1 MDKYQKIE
9 KLGEGTYGIVY
20 KAQNRETNEVVAL
33 KRIRLDNEEEGVPC
47 TAIREISLL
56 KELKHPNI
64 VRLYDVLHT
73 EKKLTLVFEYLDSD
87 LKKFLDTYGGDLDV
101 PTIKRGELKLADFGL
116 ARAFGI
122 PVRSYSHEVVT
133 LWYRAPDV
141 LMGSRQYSTSIDVWS
156 AGCIFAEMASGT
168 PTEETWPRVSQL
180 PEYKP
185 DFAIYQRIPLES
197 LLPKL
202 DPQGINLLSQLIEYQ
217 PDKRISAEVALQH
230 PYFEEIRRKE
240 QSQQSTSSLFSK
252 YCLSRPTVMQ
262 STQNFAWPP
271 ENKTSTVAWQPEAP
285 EYAQG
290 VTPAFPGQEKRK
302 FNKSLNSNKNQGDRH
317 VGLQST
323 IPQHFR
329 NQKPRRDNNFQKIN
343 NGQASKKYNSSNAQN
358 VNNNI
363 FGMAGAPSVNFY
375 PTPIQMNS
383 YSDPNYH
390 TSIAWHNSQHPQN
403 FPPWHAQNY
412 NSHNPSL
419 WSESSAQIQESMDYQ
434 LPPGY
439 APPFIAYQYP
449 RTPLINSTYGIPPPP
464 QPTSSPYIEASP
476 VLYSN
481 VKKTVS
487 TSQNPTIATNGKS
500 FTSTPSTVASQK
512 SNKQDLKSN
521 AINHDVKKQ
530 QDNSKLFSN
539 RETKKR
545 LLVKPIT
552 TPLSNEIKSP
562 TRPFFNDGQ
571 KLFSQKKIG
580 AAIEIKLGTRLN
592 RLRPGLTAVTTSSNK
607 AITKPEKNN
616 QQEIPE
622 PKKDKESTTEQIT
635 DFQTNVNISNS
646 PPSIEEKNSEIIE
659 KQSLDFITSIPSEEK
674 RSSEETSLP
683 DTRRDSGFCELE
695 MHNEAT
701 KSIDMTIPIDIKIND
716 LDKSSL
722 IEPENGFEHPNSSSL
737 QNLICDTTNE
747 ESITNCEN
755 IDSSI
760 NAPNNELDSSNN
772 FFCAKSEIDNSTDS
786 HIFNG
791 IASSDFGEYI
801 NNEMHLENKK
811 AINFYDSENSNS
823 EQTKNN
829 NEKNNKIFSNNK
841 HLSENMYNDID
852 MKDATR
858 LSSSTDE
865 KLLVPTVF
873 IEQMPEDINIQAPDP
888 SLISNEVMA
897 RESEQFKSD
906 LSSAL
911 ASSNVLTRRKIKEL
925 SVLAYQ
931 CYSINQRVMVLNV
944 DGVWYSGKVIASNK
958 TGVKIRYD
966 GWDANYDEWVLT
978 DSPRMRVMSDEEIR
992 QIDERNNQVS
1002 IDFSSNS
1009 IDKNLNNNKNNS
1021 KNIKDSK
1028 NYIKSNSSE
1037 VASTDF
1043 SGKITK
1049 NKFIPKSQVNE
1060 QHKSENIS
1068 NMNIEVIEKSET
1080 SNSKASPSSIEQIF
1094 SEDSELTDL
1103 SDSSSSS
1110 SDSDYSD
1117 PRSDLSLARTAK
1129 RAASSYARKK
1139 KSVESKNKSVKKSL
1153 NHLNNFSTRQKPRKI
1168 KNCESCNTP
1177 YDNLATVG
1185 TVELCQKCIPL
1196 FAPELARVKSVT
1208 HDYELHNRVEVL
1220 NFDKIWYPGKVVKVE
1235 KTKVKVHYDGW
1246 SQEYDEWLWV
1256 DSQRLRKFV
1265 EVIESEENNKVQEK
1279 PQENQI
1285 KQNANV
1291 ATQNISK
1298 HPAKA
1303 KARQKE
1309 TKTDDDTSTT
1319 QIETESIPYVNIEHI
1334 QFDNL
1339 SINKSIV
1346 DSISEPKN
1354 RRKTRKAKAPS
1365 KSLGDNSESGSSSK
1379 KLPPPNPKK
1388 CESCNIMH
1396 LNVQRVGSLELCS
1409 YCRSLFGEDT
1419 SGRSRRGGQYGFE
1432 IYKRVKVMSHDGEWY
1447 PGMMMDFQNGKIRV
1461 NFDGWSSNFDE
1472 WVPAESSRLQEM
1484 TLEEILEAQKNIQ
1497 VDLEYQLRF
1506 ADTEASKDQQ
1516 QEDLD
1521 ITWAPKK
1528 RIRSSRVKSKQS
1540 NLRNKRIR
1548 TRSQPKIFAQKYEP
1562 EEEESDH
1569 WDSQSRQS
1577 TSETSNLDWR
1587 ELYLRR
1593 STRQAG
1599 RKGRSRLR
1607 FDEDTSIDLNEL
1619 KTRYRPGARIEA
1631 RDAFKEW
1638 HPGRVVEAKGYRVL
1652 IHYDNYLPIYDEWV
1666 DINSQRLRGGYDD
1679 GDSTADSD
1687 ELESLLSASN
1697 RIKKVKKSTNA
1708 NEDLT
1713 KGIEYVVDGK
1723 VYGDNEGKGN
1733 WFIYCN
1739 QCNVIIKQYRYY
1751 CTYCESPSEGNDYQ
1765 SFELCIWCFAH
1776 CFPEDHQ
1783 HPRCSFAMQSVLDGE
1798 APTVTSKGELIST
1811 FEKDEFDMSYKD
1823 DNSTIL
1829 NEFIPPESDMGYLY
1843 LKAWNS
1849 RKICGFCNDDDDQHL
1864 GGFIGPY
1871 PFVSRASTR
1880 HGERK
1885 RTFWA
1890 HYACAKYSPEVLLT
1904 KDSDWYNVT
1913 IAWRRGRSM
1922 KCGKCKERGATMGCF
1937 KPKCNRSFH
1946 LPCTGKPLSHFEM
1959 GVIFYCPTH
1968 EANYN
1973 KIEIYNESFKCD
1985 VCSCELQEN
1994 WWTCEPCSG
2003 KYFTTFD
2010 LCIKC
2015 FQENFPEN
2023 HEHSKD
2029 DFVETSLQKIKEEE
2043 NLQKEALALEI
2054 QKPPTESVS
2063 RKRSKNS
2070 MKKNQNG
2077 THAQC
2082 SYCWSEESTRWR
2094 KGYNGV
2100 LMCEDC
2106 FELALVNNPTDE
2118 SQFGQEKYAASI
2130 EDYTHTPYLTR
2141 TSVSAVKFDSSQSQA
2156 LYLDSYEPAE
2166 NQLFSLP
2173 FDSSYFDIP
2182 GRAPRWATHSGT
2194 DYHGTWLPQT
2204 VRRAVLRYTKKNERI
2219 LSNFL
2224 GRGTDAIECFLLSRR
2239 SVGVDINPAAVALS
2253 QRNCSFAIPPGRGIT
2268 AEHRPII
2275 LQADSRQ
2282 LSGRLFEDQ
2291 SFDHVLSHPPY
2302 KNCVEY
2308 STHIDGDLS
2317 RFANSEEFNMEMTKV
2332 VEESWRLLKPTKR
2345 VTLGIGDNR
2354 EQCFY
2359 VPVSFQLIRQYID
2372 HGFELEELVVKRQ
2385 RYCQA
2390 FGLGTYLCV
2399 QYDFLMFT
2407 HEFIATLKK
2416 VDPAN
2421 NDKLT
2426 STPEYSIIKDNVS
2439 FTRTLREIPV
2449 LPIARKSVVMG
2460 TTWTFKPSTK
2470 HDFVERFGRD
2480 LANWEEIKLKF
2491 KDIEEISYNQ
2501 ENTTDMD
2508 SNPENSQSDLDDMPE
2523 YEKIRQKRIQEN
2535 QKMLLTLGLI
2545 SDLSESS
2552 DDISHVEK
2560 LLSSKPLPPPTPTAL
2575 IVIPH
2580 IPNNVLNAK
2589 DIPTYRAAIMHLARE
2604 AHSLLPPSGFLI
2616 VGAQD
2621 IRAPDGKLWPLSML
2635 FMEDINRIVGQDVM
2649 PLKELVITVP
2659 EGYAKDRRKICSYE
2673 EFVDEKCVSDAQDCD
2688 IEHLTIVH

>member
-1 MDKYQKIE
+1 
-9 KLGEGTYGIVY
+9 
-20 KAQNRETNEVVAL
+20 
-33 KRIRLDNEEEGVPC
+33 
-47 TAIREISLL
+47 
-56 KELKHPNI
+56 
-64 VRLYDVLHT
+64 
-73 EKKLTLVFEYLDSD
+73 
-87 LKKFLDTYGGDLDV
+87 
-101 PTIKRGELKLADFGL
+101 
-116 ARAFGI
+116 
-122 PVRSYSHEVVT
+122 
-133 LWYRAPDV
+133 
-141 LMGSRQYSTSIDVWS
+141 
-156 AGCIFAEMASGT
+156 
-168 PTEETWPRVSQL
+168 
-180 PEYKP
+180 
-185 DFAIYQRIPLES
+185 
-197 LLPKL
+197 
-202 DPQGINLLSQLIEYQ
+202 
-217 PDKRISAEVALQH
+217 
-230 PYFEEIRRKE
+230 
-240 QSQQSTSSLFSK
+240 
-252 YCLSRPTVMQ
+252 MQ
-262 STQNFAWPP
+262 STPNFVWPP
-271 ENKTSTVAWQPEAP
+271 ENRISTVAWQPEAP

-290 VTPAFPGQEKRK
+290 VTPAFQGQEKRT
-302 FNKSLNSNKNQGDRH
+302 FRQNLNSNNNHGDRH
-317 VGLQST
+317 
-323 IPQHFR
+323 
-329 NQKPRRDNNFQKIN
+329 
-343 NGQASKKYNSSNAQN
+343 
-358 VNNNI
+358 
-363 FGMAGAPSVNFY
+363 
-375 PTPIQMNS
+375 IQMNS

-390 TSIAWHNSQHPQN
+390 NSIAWHNSQYPQN
-403 FPPWHAQNY
+403 FPPWHA
-412 NSHNPSL
+412 
-419 WSESSAQIQESMDYQ
+419 WSETNAQIQESMDYQ

-439 APPFIAYQYP
+439 VQQPYVAYQYP
-449 RTPLINSTYGIPPPP
+449 RTPLINSTYGIPP

-481 VKKTVS
+481 AKKPVS
-487 TSQNPTIATNGKS
+487 TSQNHTIATNGKVS
-500 FTSTPSTVASQK
+500 TSISSAITSQK

-521 AINHDVKKQ
+521 AVNHDAKKQ
-530 QDNSKLFSN
+530 PDNSKLFSN

-545 LLVKPIT
+545 LLIKPIT
-552 TPLSNEIKSP
+552 TPLSNEIVSP
-562 TRPFFNDGQ
+562 NRPFFNDGQ

-580 AAIEIKLGTRLN
+580 AAIEIKLGTRLD
-592 RLRPGLTAVTTSSNK
+592 RLRPGLTTFTTASSNK
-607 AITKPEKNN
+607 AITKSEKNS

-622 PKKDKESTTEQIT
+622 PKKRIRLGLTNDDDDDDNEKVVVNKKEKQPSEDKESTTKQIT
-635 DFQTNVNISNS
+635 GFSQSNVNISNS

-659 KQSLDFITSIPSEEK
+659 KQSLDLFASPPAKEEK
-674 RSSEETSLP
+674 RYSEEVLS
-683 DTRRDSGFCELE
+683 DARRDSGFCELE
-695 MHNEAT
+695 TCNEDM
-701 KSIDMTIPIDIKIND
+701 KSIEMTTQIDTKIEDHPND
-716 LDKSSL
+716 LDKSAL
-722 IEPENGFEHPNSSSL
+722 IEPEHQNSSSL
-737 QNLICDTTNE
+737 RNLICDTKSE
-747 ESITNCEN
+747 EPIANRDN
-755 IDSSI
+755 IDSPI
-760 NAPNNELDSSNN
+760 KELNYELYSSTNS
-772 FFCAKSEIDNSTDS
+772 FRAKFEIDNSADS
-786 HIFNG
+786 GISNE
-791 IASSDFGEYI
+791 IASHDFDERI

-811 AINFYDSENSNS
+811 E
-823 EQTKNN
+823 
-829 NEKNNKIFSNNK
+829 
-841 HLSENMYNDID
+841 
-852 MKDATR
+852 

-865 KLLVPTVF
+865 KLPVPTVF
-873 IEQMPEDINIQAPDP
+873 IEQISDEKNDIVTQAPD
-888 SLISNEVMA
+888 SNEVA
-897 RESEQFKSD
+897 TRKSEQLESSFSD

-911 ASSNVLTRRKIKEL
+911 TSSNMLTRRKIKEL
-925 SVLAYQ
+925 SVLSYQ

-944 DGVWYSGKVIASNK
+944 DGVWYPGKVIASNK
-958 TGVKIRYD
+958 TGVKISYD
-966 GWDANYDEWVLT
+966 GWDSNYDEWVLT

-992 QIDERNNQVS
+992 QIDERNNQDEPV
-1002 IDFSSNS
+1002 
-1009 IDKNLNNNKNNS
+1009 
-1021 KNIKDSK
+1021 
-1028 NYIKSNSSE
+1028 
-1037 VASTDF
+1037 
-1043 SGKITK
+1043 
-1049 NKFIPKSQVNE
+1049 PKSRLNE
-1060 QHKSENIS
+1060 LDKSENIS
-1068 NMNIEVIEKSET
+1068 TIDIEIIEKSET
-1080 SNSKASPSSIEQIF
+1080 SNSKALSSSVEQIF

-1110 SDSDYSD
+1110 SDSEYSD
-1117 PRSDLSLARTAK
+1117 TQSDLSFNRTTK
-1129 RAASSYARKK
+1129 KAASSYVKK
-1139 KSVESKNKSVKKSL
+1139 RDSVESKNKAKKPLNRLNSL
-1153 NHLNNFSTRQKPRKI
+1153 STRQNSNARQKPRKI

-1177 YDNLATVG
+1177 YDSLETVG

-1196 FAPELARVKSVT
+1196 FAPELARVKSFS

-1220 NFDKIWYPGKVVKVE
+1220 NFDKVWYPGKVVKVE

-1265 EVIESEENNKVQEK
+1265 EVIEIEENNKAQEK

-1285 KQNANV
+1285 KQNFNA
-1291 ATQNISK
+1291 ATQNI
-1298 HPAKA
+1298 
-1303 KARQKE
+1303 
-1309 TKTDDDTSTT
+1309 TLV
-1319 QIETESIPYVNIEHI
+1319 PYVNIEVI
-1334 QFDNL
+1334 PFDNL
-1339 SINKSIV
+1339 SISKQSTSVV

-1354 RRKTRKAKAPS
+1354 RRRTRKAKAPS
-1365 KSLGDNSESGSSSK
+1365 KSFGDTSETGSSSK
-1379 KLPPPNPKK
+1379 RLPPPNPKK

-1419 SGRSRRGGQYGFE
+1419 SGRSKRGGQYGFE

-1461 NFDGWSSNFDE
+1461 NFDGWSSSFDE

-1484 TLEEILEAQKNIQ
+1484 TLEEILEAQKNMQ
-1497 VDLEYQLRF
+1497 FDMEYRLRSVDS
-1506 ADTEASKDQQ
+1506 EASKDQQ
-1516 QEDLD
+1516 EDDLD
-1521 ITWAPKK
+1521 LTWTPKK
-1528 RIRSSRVKSKQS
+1528 RMRSSRVKSKQS
-1540 NLRNKRIR
+1540 SLINKRIR
-1548 TRSQPKIFAQKYEP
+1548 TRSQPKIFAPKYEP

-1638 HPGRVVEAKGYRVL
+1638 HSGRVIEAKGYRIL
-1652 IHYDNYLPIYDEWV
+1652 IHYDNYSPIYDEWI

-1697 RIKKVKKSTNA
+1697 RIKRVKKSTNL

-1723 VYGDNEGKGN
+1723 VYSENDGKGN

-1751 CTYCESPSEGNDYQ
+1751 CTYCELPSEGNDYQ

-1798 APTVTSKGELIST
+1798 APTVSSKGELIST

-1823 DNSTIL
+1823 DNSKIL

-1849 RKICGFCNDDDDQHL
+1849 RKICGFCNDDNDQHL
-1864 GGFIGPY
+1864 EGFIEPY

-1890 HYACAKYSPEVLLT
+1890 HYACAKYSPEVLQT
-1904 KDSDWYNVT
+1904 KDNDWYNVT

-1946 LPCTGKPLSHFEM
+1946 LSCTGKPLSHFEM

-1985 VCSCELQEN
+1985 ACSCELQEN
-1994 WWTCEPCSG
+1994 WWTCEPCGG

-2015 FQENFPEN
+2015 FEENFPES

-2029 DFVETSLQKIKEEE
+2029 DFVETSLQKIKEQE
-2043 NLQKEALALEI
+2043 NLQKEALALEV

-2063 RKRSKNS
+2063 RKRSKNP
-2070 MKKNQNG
+2070 MKKNG
-2077 THAQC
+2077 TQAQC

-2141 TSVSAVKFDSSQSQA
+2141 TSVSATKFDSSQSQA

-2224 GRGTDAIECFLLSRR
+2224 GRGTDAIECFLLSR

-2282 LSGRLFEDQ
+2282 LSGRLFEAQ

-2317 RFANSEEFNMEMTKV
+2317 RFASSEEFNMEMTKV
-2332 VEESWRLLKPTKR
+2332 IEESWRLLKFAKR

-2407 HEFIATLKK
+2407 HEFIATMKK

-2421 NDKLT
+2421 NDKLI
-2426 STPEYSIIKDNVS
+2426 STPEYLSIKNNVS

-2470 HDFVERFGRD
+2470 HDFVLLCTSRMVERFGRD

-2491 KDIEEISYNQ
+2491 KDREEVSYNQ
-2501 ENTTDMD
+2501 EDTTDMN
-2508 SNPENSQSDLDDMPE
+2508 SNSENSQSDSDDMPE

-2560 LLSSKPLPPPTPTAL
+2560 LLSNKPLSPPTPTAL
-2575 IVIPH
+2575 VVIPH

-2589 DIPTYRAAIMHLARE
+2589 DIPAYRAAIMHLARE
-2604 AHSLLPPSGFLI
+2604 AHSFLPPSGFLI

-2635 FMEDINRIVGQDVM
+2635 FMEDINRVVGQDVM

-2673 EFVDEKCVSDAQDCD
+2673 EFVDEQCVSDEQDCD
-2688 IEHLTIVH
+2688 LEHLTIVHVSVESNG